1 MTSLPVE
8 VQITLVLCATVV
20 LLSVWG
26 SVKKAL
32 LPEPPPHHPYS
43 WLTQQRL
50 SHYKAF
56 LEALSDVH
64 AGRSARGV
72 WRRLTQSTNAICLQ
86 APPEVV
92 TVVLRCHDAAVKD
105 GRVPEELATELLAT
119 MRADLH
125 LPFTDLGRDLRF
137 HIPPGSPHADGTDA

>member
-1 MTSLPVE
+1 MTSLPVG

-20 LLSVWG
+20 LLSVWA
-26 SVKKAL
+26 SVKKVL
-32 LPEPPPHHPYS
+32 LPERPPPPIFRP
-43 WLTQQRL
+43 TQQRL

-92 TVVLRCHDAAVKD
+92 TVVLRCHDGAVKD
-105 GRVPEELATELLAT
+105 GRVPEELATELLAM

-137 HIPPGSPHADGTDA
+137 HIPPGAPHAGGTDV